1 MVAGSPGGPELVA
14 GLPAW
19 RASEELRATL
29 EASRRAG
36 FIGETSLDDHLSHA
50 AGFAAVVEHLTG
62 APPGLVADLG
72 SGGGLP
78 ALVLAEW
85 WRATEFVL
93 IESQQRRAG
102 FLHEVVQARAWTD
115 RVTVLQGRAE
125 VAGRDGRWRGTC
137 DVVTARSF
145 GRPGVTAECA
155 APLLRGGGLLV
166 VSEPPSEGDQA
177 RWPPE
182 RCADVGL
189 EPLGAFRVADQ
200 FGYEVL
206 QQTSRCPERYPRRTG
221 VPAKRPLF

>member
-1 MVAGSPGGPELVA
+1 MTGVVASIPG
-14 GLPAW
+14 W
-19 RASEELRATL
+19 QASEELHATL
-29 EASRRAG
+29 MASRHAG
-36 FIGETSLDDHLSHA
+36 FIGEASLDDHLAHA

-62 APPGLVADLG
+62 GPPGLVADLG

-85 WRATEFVL
+85 WLTTQFVL
-93 IESQQRRAG
+93 IESQQRRAE
-102 FLHEVVQARAWTD
+102 FLHEVVQAREWTD
-115 RVTVLQGRAE
+115 RVTVLQRRAE
-125 VAGRDGRWRGTC
+125 EVGRDDRWRETF

-155 APLLRGGGLLV
+155 APLLRSNGLLV

-177 RWPPE
+177 RWPTE
-182 RCADVGL
+182 QCAELGL
-189 EPLGAFRVADQ
+189 EPRGAFRVADR

-206 QQTSRCPERYPRRTG
+206 EQTMMCPERYPRRTG